1 MRLDRQNQ
9 LQWSTGLLLCCQRA
23 GSMPW
28 FVSLQV
34 AVLNDKI
41 KFQRFCD
48 KHGLTT
54 PHVFPITSK
63 DELRKLNDR

>member
-1 MRLDRQNQ
+1 
-9 LQWSTGLLLCCQRA
+9 
-23 GSMPW
+23 MPW

-48 KHGLTT
+48 KHELTT